1 MKRTRV
7 ALIGAT
13 GSIGTQTIEIL
24 CAAPDRFELVAL
36 AVGRESDATR
46 ALAAAHPSAHVVIGL
61 EGGELSSRILDRE
74 PDLLVAAATGLVGIR
89 ATIDALDAGVAVA
102 IANKEAVVAGGELV
116 MGAARRAA
124 ARSGTNL
131 LERLRPVDS
140 EHSAIW
146 QCLAG
151 ERPERVERLWL
162 TASGGP
168 FRTWDAPRIASA
180 RIDDA
185 LKHPTWKMG
194 GKITVD
200 SASLV
205 NKGLEVIE
213 AHRLFEMPMS
223 RISILVH
230 PQSLVHGAVSFTD
243 GSMKAQIGA
252 PDMRVPIGYAL
263 NYPQRSDHHVRAV
276 NLADMR
282 ELTFEEP
289 DLQRFPG
296 LAVALAA
303 GESGG
308 AAPAV
313 LIVADD
319 VATSRFA
326 AGVIPFG
333 GIAAL
338 LRDASDRFA
347 GRPAP
352 ESVEALRALS
362 DEVRAFAEAW
372 RPM

>member
-36 AVGRESDATR
+36 AVGRESDASR

-124 ARSGTNL
+124 ARSGTSL